1 MSENDPQ
8 RPYDPDRLRP
18 GSVEQTLAGNAD
30 LRIGAILREAW
41 DRVDGIK
48 GPVVLGAILV
58 YAGIT
63 LVVYLL
69 GLVLGLD
76 PEAPDAEPLGQ
87 ALLQLVVTL
96 LFYPFLGGVFMFGL
110 RRSLGQPVRFEDL
123 FSQYGRAL
131 PIATVAILQSL
142 ATFLGFMLLIVPGIY
157 LSFALALALPLKV
170 ERDLP
175 LFDCLTLSIRLVNQ
189 KFLAVAGLSLISAL
203 LMVLGFLSL
212 IGWIWTVPWVMLIFA
227 ITYRQLAGVGGAGA
241 GPSTPVR
248 QGPTGRVTAEY

>member
-1 MSENDPQ
+1 MSEQ
-8 RPYDPDRLRP
+8 DRSGLRP
-18 GSVEQTLAGNAD
+18 GSIEQTLAGQAD

-41 DRVDGIK
+41 DQVDGIK
-48 GPVVLGAILV
+48 APVILGGLLV

-69 GLVLGLD
+69 GLLFGID
-76 PEAPDAEPLGQ
+76 PTAPQPVNELVV
-87 ALLQLVVTL
+87 QLVVTL

-110 RRSLGQPVRFEDL
+110 RRSLGQPVKFEDL

-131 PIATVAILQSL
+131 PIAALALLQSL
-142 ATFLGFMLLIVPGIY
+142 ATFLGFLLLIVPGIY

-175 LFDCLTLSIRLVNQ
+175 IMECLATSVRLVNR
-189 KFLAVAGLSLISAL
+189 KFLGVVGLSLISAG

-227 ITYRQLAGVGGAGA
+227 ITYRQLAGVAG
-241 GPSTPVR
+241 S
-248 QGPTGRVTAEY
+248 GPTAATGEPPGRATAEY

>member
-1 MSENDPQ
+1 MSEQDQ
-8 RPYDPDRLRP
+8 RPGSDPSGLRP
-18 GSVEQTLAGNAD
+18 GSIEQTLAGNAD

-48 GPVVLGAILV
+48 APVIFGGIVV

-63 LVVYLL
+63 LIVYLL
-69 GLVLGLD
+69 GLMFSMDLQS
-76 PEAPDAEPLGQ
+76 PDPLGQ
-87 ALLQLVVTL
+87 LVTQLVVTL

-123 FSQYGRAL
+123 FAQYGRAL
-131 PIATVAILQSL
+131 PIVVVALLQSL
-142 ATFLGFMLLIVPGIY
+142 ATFLGFMLLILPGIY

-175 LFDCLTLSIRLVNQ
+175 AFDCLVTSIRLVNR
-189 KFLAVAGLSLISAL
+189 KFLGVVALSLISGAL
-203 LMVLGFLSL
+203 MALGFLSL

-227 ITYRQLAGVGGAGA
+227 ITYRQLAGVGGPGTALPAHQASAGKA
-241 GPSTPVR
+241 
-248 QGPTGRVTAEY
+248 TAEY

>member
-1 MSENDPQ
+1 MSEQDPSG
-8 RPYDPDRLRP
+8 LRP
-18 GSVEQTLAGNAD
+18 GSIEQTLAGQAD

-48 GPVVLGAILV
+48 APVILGGVLV
-58 YAGIT
+58 YSGIT

-69 GLVLGLD
+69 GLMFGID
-76 PEAPDAEPLGQ
+76 PTVPQPVDELVV
-87 ALLQLVVTL
+87 QLVVTL

-110 RRSLGQPVRFEDL
+110 RRSLGQPVKFEAL

-131 PIATVAILQSL
+131 PIAALALLQSL
-142 ATFLGFMLLIVPGIY
+142 ATFLGFLLLIVPGIY

-175 LFDCLTLSIRLVNQ
+175 IVECLATSVRLVNR
-189 KFLAVAGLSLISAL
+189 KFLGVVGLSLISAG
-203 LMVLGFLSL
+203 LMALGFLSL

-227 ITYRQLAGVGGAGA
+227 ITYRQLAGVAGS
-241 GPSTPVR
+241 GPAA
-248 QGPTGRVTAEY
+248 PTGEQPARATAEY